1 MRKFK
6 SFMVVIALAAITGG
20 ITSCA
25 LFSGMTKKESLSYK
39 NDRPIFVGVYQGL
52 NTDKTVAVFTGFDV
66 LKDEYSGYYHFKAK
80 NLAILGLTNSLCRAT
95 IKITTEKGQ
104 DGKTTVLVKA
114 SESKL
119 QNPQTKAFEDYSLD
133 LVNIENAVAGAI
145 VEVMNEPDSE
155 FEQKLDKT
163 ISNLDF
169 IYSVCHGMNSIAFK
183 KWIDDMKI
191 TERTLSFTMP
201 LYELS
206 ESKEEG
212 YKYEI
217 VGIFTPEE
225 EKRNSWLTEDML
237 IFFKTNN
244 DSCIKYR
251 KGENIT
257 LQGKIKSIEQ
267 NKLGKGYTINMVE

>member
-1 MRKFK
+1 MTKFK
-6 SFMVVIALAAITGG
+6 SFIVVIALVAITNG

-39 NDRPIFVGVYQGL
+39 NDRPVFVGVYQGL
-52 NTDKTVAVFTGFDV
+52 NTDKTVTIFTGFDV
-66 LKDEYSGYYHFKAK
+66 LRDEYSGYYHFKAK
-80 NLAILGLTNSLCRAT
+80 NLATLGLTYSLCRAT
-95 IKITTEKGQ
+95 IKITTEKGE
-104 DGKTTVLVKA
+104 DGETKIIVKA

-119 QNPQTKAFEDYSLD
+119 ENSQTKVFEDYSFD
-133 LVNIENAVAGAI
+133 LVDIENTVAAAI
-145 VEVMNEPDSE
+145 VEVMNEPDNE
-155 FEQKLDKT
+155 FEKRLDKT

-183 KWIDDMKI
+183 KWMDDMKM

-206 ESKEEG
+206 ESKEGG

-244 DSCIKYR
+244 DNYIKYR

-267 NKLGKGYTINMVE
+267 NKLGKGYTINMIE